1 MAKKARTGA
10 SRSRNIVVD
19 ALDAL
24 GVALAGH
31 KHRWS
36 KDERGLYDRAVR
48 AAQVNCGP
56 VKPPKTSGEASRVIR
71 RANAMLRAC
80 GVR

>member
-1 MAKKARTGA
+1 MTKKAKTGA
-10 SRSRNIVVD
+10 SRSRNVVAD

-24 GVALAGH
+24 GLALAGH

-36 KDERGLYDRAVR
+36 KDERGLYERAVKV
-48 AAQVNCGP
+48 AQVNCGP
-56 VKPPKTSGEASRVIR
+56 VRRPKTSGEASRMIR
-71 RANAMLRAC
+71 RANAMLNAC